1 MKGDILYFQIA
12 TELICRC
19 SGETSLKL
27 MSSPRIQKGV
37 AELEKQ
43 NGPSATN
50 LNLLAYIAIKENDSV
65 VAHKVFSRIEDNWD
79 QETWRTRSYFDRS
92 KGWAEQMAANVESPG
107 QQVVELARTKFA
119 TALRQCVETLS
130 GDVAKFDLILTVEK
144 DGMVSEAFPNPQ
156 NKAASCLG
164 KLKGEMLLP
173 PPRAP
178 YRFRIEVDPTK
189 LLSASDR

>member
-1 MKGDILYFQIA
+1 
-12 TELICRC
+12 
-19 SGETSLKL
+19 
-27 MSSPRIQKGV
+27 
-37 AELEKQ
+37 
-43 NGPSATN
+43 
-50 LNLLAYIAIKENDSV
+50 
-65 VAHKVFSRIEDNWD
+65 
-79 QETWRTRSYFDRS
+79 
-92 KGWAEQMAANVESPG
+92 MAANVESPG